1 MKVWLITSRFC
12 GYVFLAQ
19 LELLKQQHPNIM
31 AKTIQEKGIFSKVHF
46 IVYVF
51 VICLLAHFL
60 VLGHH
65 YRGIV
70 MVVLEA
76 DVGSALQQQPHCV
89 HLTSATGA
97 VQGCVPTV

>member
-1 MKVWLITSRFC
+1 M
-12 GYVFLAQ
+12 
-19 LELLKQQHPNIM
+19 
-31 AKTIQEKGIFSKVHF
+31 
-46 IVYVF
+46 VYVF

-97 VQGCVPTV
+97 VQGCVPTVRLAVHITAALQQKHRSSRI